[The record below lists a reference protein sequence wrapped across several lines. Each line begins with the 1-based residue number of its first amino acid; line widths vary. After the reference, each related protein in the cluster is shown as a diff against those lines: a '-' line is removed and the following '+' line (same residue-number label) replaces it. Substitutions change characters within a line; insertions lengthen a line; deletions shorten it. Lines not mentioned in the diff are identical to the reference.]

1 METGSRLGSGKC
13 AEFGLARSIQLSAYL
28 CLCFK
33 SLSTCPRRQ
42 LTAGMGAFHH
52 LHSTATGFCVGDAEG
67 GLIPVSDEPGDVDA
81 VVCETVQ
88 KRKINK
94 YKKLE
99 KKSASLVVFKSRCQ
113 NSVTA
118 AHNSCIQNFF

>member
-81 VVCETVQ
+81 VVCET
-88 KRKINK
+88 
-94 YKKLE
+94 
-99 KKSASLVVFKSRCQ
+99 SLSFFFNRFRLLSMEATSDF
-113 NSVTA
+113 SVM
-118 AHNSCIQNFF
+118 